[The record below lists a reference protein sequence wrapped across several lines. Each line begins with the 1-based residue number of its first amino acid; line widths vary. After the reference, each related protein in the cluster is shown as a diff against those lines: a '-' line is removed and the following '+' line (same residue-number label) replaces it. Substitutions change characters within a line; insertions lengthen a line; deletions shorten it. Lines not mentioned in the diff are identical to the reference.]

1 MASQTWRQIQ
11 PWQIG
16 KIPVLQTT
24 LIFFLFVH
32 ILAAVV
38 AFSVME
44 LVPPVHSRYDQPVYD
59 IHSTVFRT
67 QEPLRD
73 WLEPWYRWDT
83 GWYLLIA
90 WQGYRLGNGSIV
102 FPPLY
107 PFVIRL
113 FTLFTSGNYLISAL
127 IVSNLF
133 YILALALLYRL
144 TTLDYSPQVARRTI
158 MYLMSFPTA
167 FFLLAGYSESLFLT
181 FAIGAL
187 LSARQKR
194 YVLAGL
200 LGFLAS
206 LSRLQGW
213 TLMFPLAYI
222 VYVEPGD
229 LRRIVKQPITLAR
242 RLLAAT
248 GSLAGTAAYM
258 AAMQISGL
266 GSASQA
272 LEVHWH
278 IRMTMPWTTVAVV
291 ARSIFSGSLQSVDL
305 LSAGV
310 FLFIIVIGV
319 ATIRRLR
326 LSHSLYLWSTLGLIL
341 MRYNSSSQLQSL
353 SRYALS
359 MFPLFIALALLLD
372 RPTPTARVMRIGYVI
387 IGCASQCVLLIAFV
401 HWQFVA

>member
-1 MASQTWRQIQ
+1 MASQTWRQLQ
-11 PWQIG
+11 LWQIG

-24 LIFFLFVH
+24 LIFFLIVH
-32 ILAAVV
+32 IFAAVV
-38 AFSVME
+38 AFSVTE

-59 IHSTVFRT
+59 IHNTVFRT

-90 WQGYRLGNGSIV
+90 WQGYRLENGSIV

-113 FTLFTSGNYLISAL
+113 FTLFTGGNYLVSAL

-133 YILALALLYRL
+133 YILALVLLHRL
-144 TTLDYSPQVARRTI
+144 TTLDYGPQVARRTVL
-158 MYLMSFPTA
+158 YLMSFPTA
-167 FFLLAGYSESLFLT
+167 FFLLAGYIESLFLT
-181 FAIGAL
+181 LAIGAIL
-187 LSARQKR
+187 GARQKR
-194 YVLAGL
+194 YLLAGL

-222 VYVEPGD
+222 IFAEPGD
-229 LRRIVKQPITLAR
+229 LRRIVKQPVILAR
-242 RLLAAT
+242 RLFAAT
-248 GSLAGTAAYM
+248 GSLAGTVAYM

-266 GSASQA
+266 GNASQA

-278 IRMTMPWTTVAVV
+278 IRMTMPWTTIADA
-291 ARSIFSGSLQSVDL
+291 ARTIFSGSLQSVDL

-326 LSHSLYLWSTLGLIL
+326 LSHSLYLWAPWG
-341 MRYNSSSQLQSL
+341 
-353 SRYALS
+353 
-359 MFPLFIALALLLD
+359 
-372 RPTPTARVMRIGYVI
+372 
-387 IGCASQCVLLIAFV
+387 
-401 HWQFVA
+401 